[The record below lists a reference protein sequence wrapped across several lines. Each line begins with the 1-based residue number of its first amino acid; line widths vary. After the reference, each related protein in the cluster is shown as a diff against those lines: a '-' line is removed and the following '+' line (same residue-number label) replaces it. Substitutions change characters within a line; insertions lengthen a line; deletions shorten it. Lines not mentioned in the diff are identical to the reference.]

1 MSYWEE
7 RWAADLERALRD
19 AEDVIADIDR
29 MHARAE
35 NRIRS
40 MAKRIKKRFQL
51 SYGLSEEK
59 AKELL
64 ASPVGRAEYLKL
76 LERIAQLGEK
86 NPMREELMARAAAPG
101 YAYRISVQEAM
112 LDELD
117 AVTAKLAQDEQER
130 LERHLMNAAQE
141 KSQRAGYLIQLEA
154 GVGFKFDGVSEAMA
168 RRMLRTPWSGMAFSA
183 RIWKNR
189 EALAEHLNEVLI
201 DGLTAGNSTEAM
213 AAEIAERMGVSK
225 NRARTLVRTETNYVC
240 NAANMAAYEEADI
253 EQYIYC
259 ATLDMKTSKICRSL
273 DGRRFDKKE
282 AVTGKNHPPMH
293 PNCRSITRPDI
304 SDEELANKTR
314 WSRDPV
320 TGKDTKVPANM
331 TYEQWLAMQEEKY
344 GRERVGIAQKMA
356 YNKSADRRQFERYQE
371 IIGKKHLPNTLEKFQ
386 QMKYTEPDK
395 WEDLKYYAR
404 NKGERPLWC
413 AKVDRELEKAGI
425 DKGKCYP
432 VEQVEIAGWRGH
444 ALKRLEERN
453 ITQEQAESF
462 RTQAIGMFKKYP
474 EPHTVHNYFA
484 EGGVIGIRPSDGIV
498 QTVYGKDDF
507 KSDTLKVLEVLR
519 EHGQAE

>member
-40 MAKRIKKRFQL
+40 MVKRIKKRFQL

-64 ASPVGRAEYLKL
+64 ASPVGRAEYMEL

-130 LERHLMNAAQE
+130 LERHLMDAAQE

-154 GVGFKFDGVSEAMA
+154 GVGFKFDGVSEEMA
-168 RRMLRTPWSGMAFSA
+168 RWMIHRPWSGLEFSA
-183 RIWKNR
+183 RIWQSR
-189 EALAEHLNEVLI
+189 EALAELLNEVLI

-240 NAANMAAYEEADI
+240 NAADRQAYEEAEI
-253 EQYIYC
+253 GRYIYC
-259 ATLDMKTSKICRSL
+259 ATLDVRTSKICKSL
-273 DGRRFDKKE
+273 DGTVHDTE
-282 AVTGKNHPPMH
+282 DAAPGKNYPPMH
-293 PNCRSITRPDI
+293 PNCRSVTRPYI
-304 SDEELANKTR
+304 SSEELKNMTR

-320 TGKDTKVPANM
+320 TGESVKVSANM
-331 TYEQWLAMQEEKY
+331 SYEQWLALQEDRY
-344 GRERVGIAQKMA
+344 GEERVSTARKMA
-356 YNKSADRRQFERYQE
+356 VNKSADRAQFRRYVETLGRKQMP
-371 IIGKKHLPNTLEKFQ
+371 PNVEKFQ
-386 QMKYTEPDK
+386 QVKYLEPEE
-395 WEDLKYYAR
+395 WADLKARYA
-404 NKGERPLWC
+404 E
-413 AKVDRELEKAGI
+413 ELRK
-425 DKGKCYP
+425 KK
-432 VEQVEIAGWRGH
+432 
-444 ALKRLEERN
+444 KR
-453 ITQEQAESF
+453 
-462 RTQAIGMFKKYP
+462 
-474 EPHTVHNYFA
+474 
-484 EGGVIGIRPSDGIV
+484 
-498 QTVYGKDDF
+498 
-507 KSDTLKVLEVLR
+507 KSE
-519 EHGQAE
+519 